1 MSNIYPPSST
11 QEQRSNDLNSW
22 NISKIIFYIFISDIF
37 FRTSIVSQTHWHH
50 CQKPPTFIDIF
61 YIALNNPSDSL
72 TQLHVKN
79 NNRFIS
85 FFCLLAIFVNEHE
98 NVKIAF
104 FFQASGFSHVH
115 FVTYKA
121 LTMLSETKLPFIW
134 KSLQIEQHFLLK
146 CIQNYP

>member
-1 MSNIYPPSST
+1 MEYFKDYFQHFYFWDSFFSNKH
-11 QEQRSNDLNSW
+11 RLSNTL
-22 NISKIIFYIFISDIF
+22 
-37 FRTSIVSQTHWHH
+37 TSLS
-50 CQKPPTFIDIF
+50 KPPTFIDIF
-61 YIALNNPSDSL
+61 NIALNNPSDSL

-85 FFCLLAIFVNEHE
+85 FFCLLAIFVNKHE